1 MPIFQVIVKRYG
13 CVLGFL
19 YQKIYTNHKSS
30 VYLLTLLYIYRV
42 TDDVPSLLQVSG
54 DSVGTNNPPLYYALC
69 DGADVSFYSISEEN
83 VPLNSRRTKG
93 GRSHSKRMKQ
103 WVQLFFLYHEL
114 KVVIVPVQRQEE
126 NMSYPCLSHK
136 YSIFSLFIFK
146 SLLIL
151 SNTSSF
157 LCIWRSPEMEE
168 NNYNRTYFDIQDAA
182 IYWSKLVPLTSS
194 SYRLQWPE
202 VLVSLLPVWY
212 QRSSPYYWTRIG
224 VQLYCVMALGCQ
236 RETSVRKMDRSSLV
250 GPDR

>member
-1 MPIFQVIVKRYG
+1 MTHFSGFTHEYVVFDVYGSEHKKSNSSVPIFQVIVKRYG

-103 WVQLFFLYHEL
+103 
-114 KVVIVPVQRQEE
+114 
-126 NMSYPCLSHK
+126 
-136 YSIFSLFIFK
+136 
-146 SLLIL
+146 
-151 SNTSSF
+151 
-157 LCIWRSPEMEE
+157 
-168 NNYNRTYFDIQDAA
+168 
-182 IYWSKLVPLTSS
+182 
-194 SYRLQWPE
+194 
-202 VLVSLLPVWY
+202 
-212 QRSSPYYWTRIG
+212 
-224 VQLYCVMALGCQ
+224 
-236 RETSVRKMDRSSLV
+236 
-250 GPDR
+250 